1 MSSVVRPAHAPR
13 AVLAVLVLVLAAA
26 PALAQPAETPST
38 PRPAALA
45 PAPASGAWAA
55 VAQTPPPRWGA
66 DPGESQ
72 LFHVTL
78 VAASRQGGG
87 GGQGAL
93 PKGVAQALDDIKD
106 FLPYQGYRVVDSAL
120 VRGSGEAHATLKGPD
135 GTAFEAILLF
145 RAAEEGGDAKSF
157 LVEHFE
163 LRRPLL
169 AELPARDPEGA
180 RAGRPAL
187 APMAPQPALRASF
200 RIDEGETVVVGS
212 SRLDGG
218 EDALIVLL
226 TAVP

>member
-1 MSSVVRPAHAPR
+1 MNPAVRPSLAPR

-26 PALAQPAETPST
+26 PALAQPAETP
-38 PRPAALA
+38 
-45 PAPASGAWAA
+45 
-55 VAQTPPPRWGA
+55 
-66 DPGESQ
+66 ESQ

-78 VAASRQGGG
+78 VAASRQGGS
-87 GGQGAL
+87 GGQGTL
-93 PKGVAQALDDIKD
+93 PKAVAQALDDIKD

-120 VRGSGEAHATLKGPD
+120 VRASREARTTLKGPD
-135 GTAFEAILLF
+135 GTSFEAEILF
-145 RAAEEGGDAKSF
+145 RPGQDGDGPKSF

-169 AELPARDPEGA
+169 AELPARDLEGA

-218 EDALIVLL
+218 DDALIVLL

>member
-1 MSSVVRPAHAPR
+1 MNPVVPSRARRVAPR
-13 AVLAVLVLVLAAA
+13 AVLAVLVLALTAA
-26 PALAQPAETPST
+26 PALAQPAETPS
-38 PRPAALA
+38 
-45 PAPASGAWAA
+45 
-55 VAQTPPPRWGA
+55 PPLWG
-66 DPGESQ
+66 DESGESR

-87 GGQGAL
+87 GGQGTL
-93 PKGVAQALDDIKD
+93 PKAVAQALDDIKD
-106 FLPYQGYRVVDSAL
+106 FLPYQAYRVVDSAL
-120 VRGSGEAHATLKGPD
+120 VRASRQARTILKGPD
-135 GTAFEAILLF
+135 GTSFEAEIQF
-145 RAAEEGGDAKSF
+145 RPSKDDDGPKSF

-163 LRRPLL
+163 LRRPVGAGAL
-169 AELPARDPEGA
+169 ARDLELL
-180 RAGRPAL
+180 RSERSGRPAL